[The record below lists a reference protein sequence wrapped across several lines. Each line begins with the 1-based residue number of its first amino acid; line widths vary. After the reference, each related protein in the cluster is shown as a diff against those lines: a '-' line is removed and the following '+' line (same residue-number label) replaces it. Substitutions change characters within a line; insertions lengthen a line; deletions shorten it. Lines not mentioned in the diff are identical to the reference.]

1 MKRIILAVTFLLIY
15 ASFISLNAQW
25 ARTYGGKSYD
35 YAHSFQQTSDGGYI
49 IAGNT
54 SSFNTGYDD
63 DIWILKLSSEGEI
76 DWQKTYGGSE
86 REEAHSIQQTI
97 DGGYIVAGYT
107 YPFGAAGRDIW
118 FLKLSLDGDIEWQK
132 TYGGSGSDSAS
143 SIQQTQDGGYVVAG
157 EIESLEEDQWVRD
170 FWFLKL
176 SSNGDI
182 EWQKT
187 YVGDKSY
194 SASFIQQTGD
204 GGYIAAGSTGSSGA
218 GEIDIWF
225 LKLSSDGDIE
235 WQKTYGGDKSDSISF
250 IQQTT
255 EGGYIVAGSTGSFGA
270 EGSDCWILKL
280 SSDGD
285 IEWQK
290 TYRGDKSYSAS
301 FIQQTTEGGY
311 IVAGSTYIYGE
322 WGSESEGNIQVL
334 KLSSTGSI
342 EWQRAYE
349 GSDVYRASSVQ
360 QTIDGGYIV
369 AGSTES
375 SEDGWCDD
383 YNSLILKLSSDG
395 DIEWQKTYG
404 GNYSRDVADFIQ
416 QTGDGG
422 YIVAG
427 ETHSWGIEREIWVFK
442 LLPNGDINPRC
453 AFITSLHDEVSDTD
467 IMPEDTNITPGDM
480 NITSGDTSITPQ
492 DTDITAQNSD
502 ANVYNLCSETC
513 TLTLSITSGGT
524 IEPAPGTHV
533 YETGTEVR
541 LKANAS
547 DEYNFSRW
555 SGNVVCDKSTI
566 KITMD
571 GDKTIK
577 ASFDIPQEWG
587 NGDGGDLDLG
597 PSCFIATAAYGSSFH
612 SHVRILRDFRD
623 KYLMPGKIGRKIVD
637 LYYKYS
643 PFAADFIAKHSALKV
658 AVRLNL
664 LPLIVISYSILHF
677 GPAITSAVLFLI
689 FMLPV
694 FFVWRYRRKLR
705 RHMRGR
711 R

>member
-1 MKRIILAVTFLLIY
+1 MKRIILALMFLL
-15 ASFISLNAQW
+15 AFTSFLSLNAQW
-25 ARTYGGKSYD
+25 ARTYGGNSYD

-63 DIWILKLSSEGEI
+63 DIWILKLSSDGEI
-76 DWQKTYGGSE
+76 EWQKTYGGDKSD
-86 REEAHSIQQTI
+86 SVSFIQQTS
-97 DGGYIVAGYT
+97 DGGYIIAGNTSSFNTGYDD
-107 YPFGAAGRDIW
+107 DIW
-118 FLKLSLDGDIEWQK
+118 ILKLSSDGDIEWQK
-132 TYGGSGSDSAS
+132 TYGGDKSDSIS
-143 SIQQTQDGGYVVAG
+143 FIQQTSDGGYIVAG
-157 EIESLEEDQWVRD
+157 STDSFGAGESDI
-170 FWFLKL
+170 WFLKL
-176 SSNGDI
+176 SSDGDI

-187 YVGDKSY
+187 YGGDKSD
-194 SASFIQQTGD
+194 SISFIQQTGD

-225 LKLSSDGDIE
+225 LKLSSDGAIE
-235 WQKTYGGDKSDSISF
+235 WQKTYGGDKSDSVSF
-250 IQQTT
+250 IQQT
-255 EGGYIVAGSTGSFGA
+255 GDRGYIVAGSTGSFGA
-270 EGSDCWILKL
+270 EGSDFWILKL
-280 SSDGD
+280 SSDGA

-290 TYRGDKSYSAS
+290 TYVGDKSYSAS
-301 FIQQTTEGGY
+301 FIQQTGDGGY
-311 IVAGSTYIYGE
+311 IVAGSAYSGGE
-322 WGSESEGNIQVL
+322 WGGNSEGYIWIL
-334 KLSSTGSI
+334 KLSSTGAI
-342 EWQRAYE
+342 EWQKTYG
-349 GSDVYRASSVQ
+349 GSGREEAHSLQ

-375 SEDGWCDD
+375 SEDDWCDD

-427 ETHSWGIEREIWVFK
+427 ETYSWGIEREIWVLK

-453 AFITSLHDEVSDTD
+453 AFITSFNAEVSDTD

-480 NITSGDTSITPQ
+480 NITSVDTSITPQ

-547 DEYNFSRW
+547 GEYNFSMW

-566 KITMD
+566 KINMD

-577 ASFDIPQEWG
+577 ASFDIPQEWSG
-587 NGDGGDLDLG
+587 GDGG
-597 PSCFIATAAYGSSFH
+597 CFIAEAAYGSPLH
-612 SHVRILRDFRD
+612 PHVKILRNFRD
-623 KYLMPGKIGRKIVD
+623 TCLMPSELGRAFIK

-643 PFAADFIAKHSALKV
+643 PFAANFIAKHKALKI
-658 AVRLNL
+658 AVRISL
-664 LPLIVISYSILHF
+664 LPLIAVSYTTLCF
-677 GPAITSAVLFLI
+677 GPTITVAVLIFI
-689 FMLPV
+689 FMIPV
-694 FFVWRYRRKLR
+694 FFVWRYQRKLKCHMRRKK
-705 RHMRGR
+705 
-711 R
+711 

>member
-1 MKRIILAVTFLLIY
+1 MKLYSTGAIEW
-15 ASFISLNAQW
+15 Q
-25 ARTYGGKSYD
+25 RTYEGSDD
-35 YAHSFQQTSDGGYI
+35 YRVS
-49 IAGNT
+49 
-54 SSFNTGYDD
+54 
-63 DIWILKLSSEGEI
+63 
-76 DWQKTYGGSE
+76 
-86 REEAHSIQQTI
+86 SIQQTI
-97 DGGYIVAGYT
+97 
-107 YPFGAAGRDIW
+107 
-118 FLKLSLDGDIEWQK
+118 
-132 TYGGSGSDSAS
+132 
-143 SIQQTQDGGYVVAG
+143 
-157 EIESLEEDQWVRD
+157 
-170 FWFLKL
+170 
-176 SSNGDI
+176 N
-182 EWQKT
+182 
-187 YVGDKSY
+187 
-194 SASFIQQTGD
+194 
-204 GGYIAAGSTGSSGA
+204 
-218 GEIDIWF
+218 
-225 LKLSSDGDIE
+225 
-235 WQKTYGGDKSDSISF
+235 
-250 IQQTT
+250 
-255 EGGYIVAGSTGSFGA
+255 
-270 EGSDCWILKL
+270 
-280 SSDGD
+280 
-285 IEWQK
+285 
-290 TYRGDKSYSAS
+290 
-301 FIQQTTEGGY
+301 
-311 IVAGSTYIYGE
+311 
-322 WGSESEGNIQVL
+322 
-334 KLSSTGSI
+334 
-342 EWQRAYE
+342 
-349 GSDVYRASSVQ
+349 
-360 QTIDGGYIV
+360 GGYIV

-375 SEDGWCDD
+375 NEDGWCDD

-404 GNYSRDVADFIQ
+404 GNYSSDVASFIQ

-427 ETHSWGIEREIWVFK
+427 ETYSWGIEKEIWVLK
-442 LLPNGDINPRC
+442 LLPNGEINPRC
-453 AFITSLHDEVSDTD
+453 AFIKSLNAEVSDTD

-480 NITSGDTSITPQ
+480 NITSVDTSITPQ

-502 ANVYNLCSETC
+502 ANVCNLSSETC

-524 IEPAPGTHV
+524 IDPAPGTHV

-547 DEYNFSRW
+547 GEYIFSRW
-555 SGNVVCDKSTI
+555 SGNIDCDKGTI

-577 ASFDIPQEWG
+577 ANFYIPEEWG